1 MLKCGNV
8 KTERT
13 KRQKNEAKQK
23 PSWSVEEKSCF
34 KVQFM
39 RLFVDMRDKKH
50 IKRGDVIGIVQYL
63 ISDVRW

>member
-1 MLKCGNV
+1 MWECEDGEN
-8 KTERT
+8 KTSEKLSET
-13 KRQKNEAKQK
+13 K
-23 PSWSVEEKSCF
+23 PSWSVEERSCF

-50 IKRGDVIGIVQYL
+50 IKRGDVKGIVQYL